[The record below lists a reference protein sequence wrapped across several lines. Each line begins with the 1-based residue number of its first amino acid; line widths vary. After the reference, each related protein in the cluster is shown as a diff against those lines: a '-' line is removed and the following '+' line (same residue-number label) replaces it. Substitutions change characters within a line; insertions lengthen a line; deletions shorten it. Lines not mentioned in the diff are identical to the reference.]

1 MTAGLAER
9 AAAVVDSLPDPPT
22 PEAVLAAQDEVEAL
36 AEKAKGDDLAG
47 VQDAGHML
55 AMIADFVLD
64 PAAASPEAVLAGAWR
79 EEEHPRVPGGEHGG
93 EFTHAPGGGGWESML
108 DDPLLDDV
116 ERGIANHDHV
126 LEALAARTGFD
137 AKPDVVSDAGLD
149 KRVAAGERE
158 MWRGI
163 AAFNIGPGEG
173 RRAQTEAWAKQ
184 FTGGDY
190 FAGLGTLGNGT
201 YVSHRDPADDLA
213 AVEREFANAP
223 RNPDGSF
230 KDRLDQR
237 IYDRMVA
244 RAHGLA
250 REQAAGYAGGGTV
263 MRMTLDKGARTTTS
277 TDLLAKWAERLAE
290 VQARREAD
298 PRAEREYQ
306 LIKDFGRFAIT
317 QGYDA
322 VDLSHTLPGEWL
334 ILNRGAL
341 HVSSRFLTQEEAE
354 AR

>member
-1 MTAGLAER
+1 
-9 AAAVVDSLPDPPT
+9 
-22 PEAVLAAQDEVEAL
+22 
-36 AEKAKGDDLAG
+36 
-47 VQDAGHML
+47 
-55 AMIADFVLD
+55 
-64 PAAASPEAVLAGAWR
+64 
-79 EEEHPRVPGGEHGG
+79 
-93 EFTHAPGGGGWESML
+93 ML

-116 ERGIANHDHV
+116 ERGMANHDHV
-126 LEALAARTGFD
+126 MEALAARTGFD
-137 AKPDVVSDAGLD
+137 AKPDVVSDADLD

-163 AAFNIGPGEG
+163 AAFNALPGEG
-173 RRAQTEAWAKQ
+173 RRAKTDAWAEQ
-184 FTGGDY
+184 FTTGDY

-201 YVSHRDPADDLA
+201 YVAHRDPKDDLA

-223 RNPDGSF
+223 RNPDGSL

-244 RAHGLA
+244 RAHGAA

-277 TDLLAKWAERLAE
+277 PDLLAKWATRLAE
-290 VQARREAD
+290 VQAEVQAAPEGDVRARRE
-298 PRAEREYQ
+298 YN
-306 LIKDFGRFAIT
+306 LIKDLGRFAAT

-341 HVSSRFLTQEEAE
+341 HVSSRFQGEAE
-354 AR
+354 AT